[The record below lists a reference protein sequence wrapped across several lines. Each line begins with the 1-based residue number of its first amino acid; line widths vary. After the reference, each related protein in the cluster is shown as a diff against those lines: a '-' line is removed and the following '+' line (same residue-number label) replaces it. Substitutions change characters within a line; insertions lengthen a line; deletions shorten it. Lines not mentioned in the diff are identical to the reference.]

1 MSVREAVAVGNVSVA
16 PAAGARWDF
25 VPCDG
30 SASAGDRTD
39 RLAGHQVDPSGS
51 V

>member
-1 MSVREAVAVGNVSVA
+1 MSVREAVAVGNGSVA
-16 PAAGARWDF
+16 PAAGARRDF

-30 SASAGDRTD
+30 STSAGDRTD
-39 RLAGHQVDPSGS
+39 RLGGHQVDPSGS

>member
-1 MSVREAVAVGNVSVA
+1 MSVREAVAVGNRGVA
-16 PAAGARWDF
+16 LAAGVRRDF

-30 SASAGDRTD
+30 STSAGDRTD